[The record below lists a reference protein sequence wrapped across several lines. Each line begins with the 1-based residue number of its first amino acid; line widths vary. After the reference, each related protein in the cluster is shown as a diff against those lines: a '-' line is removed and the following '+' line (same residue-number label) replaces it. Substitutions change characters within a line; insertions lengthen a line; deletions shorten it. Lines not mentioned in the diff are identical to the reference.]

1 MATKSTTNR
10 PSRDSVAD
18 RAATVARDFHQVG
31 GAAKQMAADS
41 VAAVRDTAYQY
52 LDEGRSRVRHL
63 GTGVQSHVQEQ
74 PLKALL
80 IAAGV
85 GFLLG
90 AIWTRR

>member
-1 MATKSTTNR
+1 MATNSTTKR
-10 PSRDSVAD
+10 TRDTVAD
-18 RAATVARDFHQVG
+18 RAATVAQDFHEVG
-31 GAAKQMAADS
+31 DAARQMATHG

-63 GTGVQSHVQEQ
+63 GDGVHSKVQDQ
-74 PLKALL
+74 PLRALL

-85 GFLLG
+85 GFMLG